1 MKKLLSIL
9 LVALMALS
17 LVACASQPA
26 AEPSKAPAADPA
38 DGPAAADP
46 TMEPVAE
53 EPDTKKLVLYTS
65 AGAAEYEL
73 IVGLFNEKYPDIEI
87 EIVSGG
93 TGEVRVKFG
102 GCHKI
107 ITAAHHG
114 ARRYASANVH
124 GSKIINIIY
133 DTCID
138 HRPRATRT
146 FLCRLKNQFD
156 DAM

>member
-1 MKKLLSIL
+1 MQCKSGLCCRQQGI
-9 LVALMALS
+9 VT
-17 LVACASQPA
+17 VFWFCAC
-26 AEPSKAPAADPA
+26 
-38 DGPAAADP
+38 
-46 TMEPVAE
+46 
-53 EPDTKKLVLYTS
+53 
-65 AGAAEYEL
+65 
-73 IVGLFNEKYPDIEI
+73 
-87 EIVSGG
+87 VSGG